1 VETKRITKVNFAGG
15 KSQAMAALKDFIET
29 SAASSVI

>member
-1 VETKRITKVNFAGG
+1 VETKQITKVNFAGG
-15 KSQAMAALKDFIET
+15 KSQAMAELKDSVEN